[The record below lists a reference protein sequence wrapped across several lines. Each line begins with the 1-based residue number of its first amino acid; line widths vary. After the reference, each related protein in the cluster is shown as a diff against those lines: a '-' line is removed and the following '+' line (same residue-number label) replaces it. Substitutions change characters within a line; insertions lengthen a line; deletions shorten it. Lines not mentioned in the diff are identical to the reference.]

1 MSPLPLG
8 TLASAR
14 VAASAGIV
22 AGAAAWWKADS
33 LSLSDGDPV
42 ATWADSTGNGFDATQ
57 ATSGYRPTY
66 KTAIRNGLPVV
77 RFTGSDA
84 AKHHLESGVSASS
97 AAVTMH
103 AVVYHSSI
111 SNSLGTVIASTSTGA
126 WQIDL
131 SNSGG
136 LRLLRQY
143 AANVG
148 SSGAGTTPTGAWYI
162 LTARYGSGAWKLRV
176 NGTSYSGS
184 GSHTPSASRTVV
196 MGRNPGAGAPTA
208 GPSNEWFGGDIGE
221 AIYYHSALS
230 DTDVQT
236 NEDYLADKWGF

>member
-1 MSPLPLG
+1 MLPLG
-8 TLASAR
+8 TLASSR
-14 VAASAGIV
+14 VAASGVIV

-66 KTAIRNGLPVV
+66 ETGVRNGLPVV
-77 RFTGSDA
+77 RFAGSDA

-97 AAVTMH
+97 AAVTLH
-103 AVVYHSSI
+103 AVVYHASI
-111 SNSLGTVIASTSTGA
+111 ANNFGTPIASTSTGA

-131 SNSGG
+131 SNGSG

-148 SSGAGTTPTGAWYI
+148 SSGADTTPLSTWYI
-162 LTARYGSGAWKLRV
+162 LTARYGSSAWKLRV
-176 NGTSYSGS
+176 NGTSHSGS

-208 GPSNEWFGGDIGE
+208 GLSNDWFGGDIGE
-221 AIYYHSALS
+221 VIVYHSALS
-230 DTDVQT
+230 DADIAA
-236 NEDYLADKWGF
+236 NEAYLTTKWGF